1 MTVKEL
7 YDRFSLVYPK
17 ELSCSWDNDGL
28 MVCPDLNQKVTG
40 VLTTLDVT
48 DAAIERAIEIG
59 ANVIVS
65 HHPMIFHP
73 VNAVTPE
80 TPVGARVVRL
90 IQKGISVFSFHTRAD
105 AAPGG
110 VNDILAAALKLA
122 NVSIVGDEGIMRVGN
137 LEKTYTPEELA
148 LYIKEMLGTPAVI
161 VGSAEKPIRFLA
173 VCGGESGS
181 MVNVAKESGAD
192 ALLIGRVGYHNN
204 LYGPEVGIS
213 VFEAGHFYTEIA
225 IAHAYAKVA
234 KNNVDVP
241 VEVFDAATVSVY

>member
-7 YDRFSLVYPK
+7 YDRFALVYPR
-17 ELSCSWDNDGL
+17 ELSCSWDHDGL
-28 MVCPDLNQKVTG
+28 MVCPALDEKVKG

-48 DAAIERAIEIG
+48 DAAIDYAIKIG

-73 VNAVTPE
+73 VGEVTPE
-80 TPVGARVVRL
+80 TPIGARIVRL
-90 IQKGISVFSFHTRAD
+90 VQNGISVFSFHTRAD

-110 VNDILAAALKLA
+110 VNDILATTLGLA
-122 NVSIVGDEGIMRVGN
+122 NVSVVGDEGIMRVGN
-137 LEKTYTPEELA
+137 LEKAYTPEELA
-148 LYIKEMLGTPAVI
+148 LYIKEVLGTPTVI
-161 VGSAEKPIRFLA
+161 CGSAEKPIRFLA

-181 MVNVAKESGAD
+181 MVKVAKESGAD

-204 LYGPEVGIS
+204 MYGPEVGIS

-225 IAHAYAKVA
+225 IAHAYAKIV

-241 VEVFDAATVSVY
+241 VEVFTSAPVSVY